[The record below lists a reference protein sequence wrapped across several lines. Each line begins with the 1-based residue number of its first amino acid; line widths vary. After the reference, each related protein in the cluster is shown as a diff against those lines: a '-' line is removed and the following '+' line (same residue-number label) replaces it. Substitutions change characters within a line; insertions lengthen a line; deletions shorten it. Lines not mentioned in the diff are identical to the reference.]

1 MTALIEHDIRVP
13 MRDGV
18 HLAADL
24 YRPDVDAP
32 VPVLITRTPYG
43 PAMAQSSYQPQRLAE
58 AGFAVLVQHCR
69 GRFGSEGTWVYVH
82 CEVEDGYDTVEW
94 AAAQPWCD
102 GQVGMF
108 GQSYAG
114 NTQWLAAQ
122 AHPPHLV
129 ALAPEACAADY
140 WEGTFGSGGAFRL
153 ALRVGWTALVIGQ
166 MATRWGIADPELDRV
181 RQATEDLVSA
191 LRSGEPELA
200 ETTRRTARETL
211 DRVFRTRPFRDNP
224 LWHGRADWLDEAF
237 EHESR
242 HDSTW
247 LRFNPTTYYGAIGL
261 PALHIGSWYDIHL
274 GATLRHYTGMRDQ
287 APGRPAQRLIIGPW
301 DHWHPRERVVG
312 DVDFGSE
319 AAVDI
324 TDVRARWFRQQLLGE
339 PQPERCPVRI
349 FVMGKNVW
357 RDEHEWPLARTQY
370 RHWYLHGNGRLSETP
385 PSTADGADHYVHDP
399 RDPVPTNGGRLLGG
413 AGEQPGPLDQ
423 RAIGERADVLVY
435 QSEPLAAELELTGPV
450 TVDLWASTDVPDTDF
465 VAVLVDV
472 HPDGRA
478 LNLCEGAVRA
488 RHVLSTPPLVP
499 GAVYHFG
506 IDLAATSVLLA
517 PGHRIGLYISSSSFP
532 AIEPNPGTGN
542 PLGTDTDANL
552 RAARQTIHR
561 NSVHPSRVVLPII
574 PR

>member
-1 MTALIEHDIRVP
+1 VTTVLVEHDIRVP

-18 HLAADL
+18 TLAADL
-24 YRPDVDAP
+24 YRPDVGTS
-32 VPVLITRTPYG
+32 VPALLTRTPYG
-43 PAMAQSSYQPQRLAE
+43 PVMAQSAYEPERLAR

-69 GRFGSEGTWVYVH
+69 GRFGSEGDWTYVH

-102 GQVGMF
+102 GRVGMF

-122 AHPPHLV
+122 SRPPHLV

-140 WEGTFGSGGAFRL
+140 WEGTFGTGGAFRL
-153 ALRVGWTALVIGQ
+153 ALRVGWTAVVIGQ
-166 MATRWGIADPELDRV
+166 MARQWGIVDPELDHV
-181 RQATEDLVSA
+181 REVTENLMAAQRLGDAT
-191 LRSGEPELA
+191 LA
-200 ETTRRTARETL
+200 RKTARDTL
-211 DRVFRTRPFRDNP
+211 DRIFRTRPLRDNP
-224 LWHGRADWLDEAF
+224 LWHARASWLDEAF

-247 LRFNPTTYYGAIGL
+247 LRFNPTTHYSAIGL

-287 APGRPAQRLIIGPW
+287 APGAPTQRLIIGPW
-301 DHWHPRERVVG
+301 DHWHPREHVVG
-312 DVDFGSE
+312 DLDFGPA

-324 TDVRARWFRQQLLGE
+324 TKVRLDWFRRWLLDQR
-339 PQPERCPVRI
+339 QPDQPPVRI
-349 FVMGKNVW
+349 FVMGENVW
-357 RDEHEWPLARTQY
+357 RDEPDWPLARTQY
-370 RHWYLHGNGRLSETP
+370 TSWYLHSNGTLAPTP
-385 PSTADGADHYVHDP
+385 PSTTDGFDQYTHDP
-399 RDPVPTNGGRLLGG
+399 RHPVPTTGGPLLGSG
-413 AGEQPGPLDQ
+413 GEQPGPLDQ
-423 RAIGERADVLVY
+423 REVASRADVLTY
-435 QSEPLAAELELTGPV
+435 TSEPLDREVELTGPV
-450 TVDLWASTDVPDTDF
+450 TVDLWASTTAPDTDF

-472 HPDGRA
+472 HPDGRM

-488 RHVLSTPPLVP
+488 RHVLPNPPLVT

-517 PGHRIGLYISSSSFP
+517 PGNRIALHISSSSFP

-542 PLGTDTDANL
+542 PLGTDTDADL
-552 RAARQTIHR
+552 RPAQQAIHHDR
-561 NSVHPSRVVLPII
+561 AHPSRVVLPVT